1 MDQSKDL
8 LEVVDSDNQVVGTE
22 ERGVVHERQLMHRS
36 VHILVKNKSGKFF
49 LQKRAMHKD
58 SEPGMWDTSAAGHVD
73 VGEGILHAAKR
84 ELKEELGL
92 KYSVL
97 KKVGK
102 LEPSARTGYE
112 FVEIFVCETDDRV
125 TPDPVEI
132 EDSGWFSS
140 VEINGWMAADPN
152 GFTAI
157 FKRIFHQHSS

>member
-8 LEVVDSDNQVVGTE
+8 LEVVDSDNQVVRIE

-36 VHILVKNKSGKFF
+36 VHILVRNNRGNFF

-73 VGEGILHAAKR
+73 VGEDTLHAAKR

-92 KYSVL
+92 KCSVL

-102 LEPSARTGYE
+102 FEPSARTGYE
-112 FVEIFVCETDDRV
+112 FVEIFVCDTDDTV
-125 TPDPVEI
+125 TPDPIEI
-132 EDSGWFSS
+132 EDSGWFSA

-152 GFTAI
+152 GFTAV
-157 FKRIFHQHSS
+157 FKRIFHQYSS

>member
-8 LEVVDSDNQVVGTE
+8 LEVVDSDNEVVRIE

-36 VHILVKNKSGKFF
+36 VHILVRNNRGDFF

-73 VGEGILHAAKR
+73 VGEDTQHAAKR

-92 KYSVL
+92 KCSVL

-102 LEPSARTGYE
+102 FEPSARTGYE
-112 FVEIFVCETDDRV
+112 FVEIFVCETDDTV
-125 TPDPVEI
+125 IPDPIEI
-132 EDSGWFSS
+132 EDSGWFSAA
-140 VEINGWMAADPN
+140 EINGWMAADPN
-152 GFTAI
+152 GFTAV

>member
-8 LEVVDSDNQVVGTE
+8 LEVVDSDNHVVGIE

-36 VHILVKNKSGKFF
+36 VHILVKNDRGKFF

-58 SEPGMWDTSAAGHVD
+58 SEPGKWDTSAAGHVD

-92 KYSVL
+92 KYAVL
-97 KKVGK
+97 RKVGNF
-102 LEPSARTGYE
+102 EPSAKTGYE
-112 FVEIFVCETDDRV
+112 FVEIFIFETDAPV
-125 TPDPVEI
+125 ISDPIEI

-140 VEINGWMAADPN
+140 AEINGWMAADPN
-152 GFTAI
+152 GFTTV
-157 FKRIFHQHSS
+157 FKRIFHQYSS

>member
-8 LEVVDSDNQVVGTE
+8 LEVVDSNNQVVGIE
-22 ERGVVHERQLMHRS
+22 KRGVVHDRQLMHRS
-36 VHILVKNKSGKFF
+36 VHILVKNDRGKFF
-49 LQKRAMHKD
+49 LQRRAMHKD

-73 VGEGILHAAKR
+73 VGEDILHAAKR

-92 KYSVL
+92 KSPVL

-102 LEPSARTGYE
+102 FKPSARTGYE
-112 FVEIFVCETDDRV
+112 FVEIFVCETDDIV
-125 TPDPVEI
+125 IPDPIEI

-152 GFTAI
+152 GFTAT
-157 FKRIFHQHSS
+157 FKRIFHQYSS

>member
-8 LEVVDSDNQVVGTE
+8 LEVVDSNNQVVGIE
-22 ERGVVHERQLMHRS
+22 KRGVVHDRQLMHRS
-36 VHILVKNKSGKFF
+36 VHILVKNNRGEFF
-49 LQKRAMHKD
+49 LQRRAMHKD

-73 VGEGILHAAKR
+73 VGEDILHAAKR

-92 KYSVL
+92 KSPVL

-102 LEPSARTGYE
+102 FEPSVRTGYE
-112 FVEIFVCETDDRV
+112 FVEIFVCETDDIV
-125 TPDPVEI
+125 IPDPIEI

-152 GFTAI
+152 GFTAT
-157 FKRIFHQHSS
+157 FKRIFHQYSS